1 MGWRYYCANAGK
13 TWYIVQE
20 LRKTVRRINTDGS
33 NNPLTGKLF
42 CADCGCKMH
51 YRSEHTRAG
60 RDWRGL
66 PNGGVRIEPASYN
79 CSTYMNKRKVFEHE
93 CSSHFIQEKV
103 IEQIILETIRY
114 ACQSVRL
121 DENAFA
127 EAMRSAS
134 AIRDEAEI
142 KKIKSALEKQEKRYG
157 ELDLLIKKSMRI
169 MLLESCLTSGMR
181 SFRRNTRQSRNS
193 LRRL

>member
-1 MGWRYYCANAGK
+1 
-13 TWYIVQE
+13 
-20 LRKTVRRINTDGS
+20 
-33 NNPLTGKLF
+33 
-42 CADCGCKMH
+42 
-51 YRSEHTRAG
+51 
-60 RDWRGL
+60 
-66 PNGGVRIEPASYN
+66 
-79 CSTYMNKRKVFEHE
+79 MNKRKVFEHE
-93 CSSHFIQEKV
+93 CSSYFIQEKV

-157 ELDLLIKKSMRI
+157 ELDLLIKKVYEDNALGKLSDKRYEI
-169 MLLESCLTSGMR
+169 LSQEYEEEQVQLTQTLR
-181 SFRRNTRQSRNS
+181 ECNCYRN
-193 LRRL
+193 L